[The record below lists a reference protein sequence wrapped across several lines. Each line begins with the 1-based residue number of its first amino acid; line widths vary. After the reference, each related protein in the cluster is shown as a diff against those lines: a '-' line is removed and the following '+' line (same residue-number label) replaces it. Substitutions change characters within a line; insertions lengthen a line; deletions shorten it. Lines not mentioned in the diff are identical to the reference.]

1 MIHIYYS
8 HDETITAPHVEK
20 TNAEVDRESSVSD
33 QAKIIFVC

>member
-20 TNAEVDRESSVSD
+20 TNAEVHREA
-33 QAKIIFVC
+33 Q